1 MKRILIISDGKPGH
15 LNQSI
20 AFCKIKKISYD
31 IVEINFKNKILKGI
45 SYIAD
50 KAGYY
55 SENFFK
61 THKQI
66 NYEFYD
72 AVVSTGSSTYYFTK
86 YISKKYKLKSIVLML
101 PKSYDYE
108 DFTYIVAQKHD
119 NPPKLNNLIEIPLNL
134 SMPVCKNYISKDEN
148 KKAIGIVIGGPNEV
162 FNMNLIA
169 IKNILEEIKNKHKNE
184 QIFITTSRRTPSE
197 IEELIEGMEFDF
209 KLIYSKEPS
218 INPIGDFIEKC
229 DEVYITIDS
238 TSMISEV
245 RANSDAKLNIID
257 LESEYEDTKYHKLV
271 NIANSIDKKL
281 DFEKLLEKVEI

>member
-31 IVEINFKNKILKGI
+31 IVEIDFKHKLLKGL

-50 KAGYY
+50 KAGYFT
-55 SENFFK
+55 EKFFK
-61 THKQI
+61 EHKKI

-86 YISKKYKLKSIVLML
+86 YISKKYKMKSIVLML

-108 DFTYIVAQKHD
+108 DFTYIIAQKHD
-119 NPPKLNNLIEIPLNL
+119 NPPKLPNLIEIPLNL
-134 SMPVCKNYISKDEN
+134 SMPVCKNYIKKAEN
-148 KKAIGIVIGGPNEV
+148 KKAVGVVIGGPNEV

-169 IKNILEEIKNKHKNE
+169 IKNVLDEIKSKNKNKE
-184 QIFITTSRRTPSE
+184 IYITTSRRTPKE
-197 IEELIEGMEFDF
+197 IEELIEGMDFDY
-209 KLIYSKEPS
+209 KLIYSKEPT

-229 DEVYITIDS
+229 EEIYITIDS

-245 RANSDAKLNIID
+245 RANSDCKLNIIE
-257 LESEYEDTKYHKLV
+257 LESEYEDTKFHKLV
-271 NIANSIDKKL
+271 DIVKSIDKKL
-281 DFEKLLEKVEI
+281 DFEKLLERVEI

>member
-31 IVEINFKNKILKGI
+31 IVEIEFKHKLLKGL

-50 KAGYY
+50 KAGYF

-61 THKQI
+61 DHKQI
-66 NYEFYD
+66 NYDFYD
-72 AVVSTGSSTYYFTK
+72 AIVSTGSSTYYFTK
-86 YISKKYKLKSIVLML
+86 YLSKKYKIKSVVLML

-108 DFTYIVAQKHD
+108 DFTYIIAQKHD
-119 NPPKLNNLIEIPLNL
+119 NPPKLNNLVEIPLNL
-134 SMPVCKNYISKDEN
+134 SLPISKNYIKKDEN
-148 KKAIGIVIGGPNEV
+148 KKAVGIVIGGPNDV
-162 FNMNLIA
+162 FTMNLIA
-169 IKNILEEIKNKHKNE
+169 IKNVLEEIKSKNKDKE
-184 QIFITTSRRTPSE
+184 IYITTSRRTPKE
-197 IEELIEGMEFDF
+197 IEELIEEYDFDY
-209 KLIYSKEPS
+209 KLIYSKEPN

-229 DEVYITIDS
+229 EEIFITIDS

-245 RANSDAKLNIID
+245 RANSDCKLNIIE
-257 LESEYEDTKYHKLV
+257 LQSEYEDTKFHKLV
-271 NIANSIDKKL
+271 DIVNSIDKKL